1 MTATGDIPGPR
12 GLQVGMAAREA
23 AGRFRCDA
31 DVYASGGALYIEGE
45 AYGEPPFA
53 EMSAESDGEA
63 TIRYLCRMED
73 GEAAR
78 LDVGIRGGVVGY
90 WHLYTGEE
98 AADGE

>member
-1 MTATGDIPGPR
+1 MTAASDILRKPACISR
-12 GLQVGMAAREA
+12 QEA
-23 AGRFRCDA
+23 PSLMEGAG
-31 DVYASGGALYIEGE
+31 
-45 AYGEPPFA
+45 
-53 EMSAESDGEA
+53 
-63 TIRYLCRMED
+63 TCRTED